1 MPLTQ
6 VKTSNLDTTN
16 SLFFRN
22 RIINGAMTI
31 DQRNAGASVTISS
44 GSSYTL
50 DRWNFEIAQSSKIS
64 VQRNAGSVTPP
75 PGFTNYLGITSLS
88 AYSVLSGDYFSVRQL
103 IEGLNISD
111 LAWGTA
117 SAKTVTI
124 SFWVRSSLTGT
135 FGGAIKNGDSDYN
148 YPFSYTITSSNTWEQ
163 KKITIA
169 GPTSGTWYTTAT
181 AGLQLYIGLGTGSQ
195 YGNGTAG
202 AWTTSNFITVSGA
215 TSVVGTNGATFYI
228 TGVQLEV
235 GTAATAFEYRPFT
248 TELQLCQ
255 RYYEKSY
262 DIGVVPGT
270 NAVNGYIIS
279 PTGTNTVV
287 NNVVFNGPSYKV
299 NKRIS
304 SPTIVIYGY
313 SGGTSR
319 VSGASTGADLAA
331 SSGIL
336 NSTGESTFSVY
347 NNSGSTL
354 TTNSLGV
361 IYHFT
366 SSAEL

>member
-22 RIINGAMTI
+22 RVINGDMRI
-31 DQRNAGASVTISS
+31 DQRNAGASISAND
-44 GSSYTL
+44 GTFTL
-50 DRWNFEIAQSSKIS
+50 DRFIWNMQTNSKGTGQQSTD
-64 VQRNAGSVTPP
+64 AP
-75 PGFTNYLGITSLS
+75 PGFKYSLLYTNGS
-88 AYSVLSGDYFSVRQL
+88 AYTVPTGDTFGVLHR
-103 IEGLNISD
+103 IEGNNVFDLN
-111 LAWGTA
+111 WGTA
-117 SAKTVTI
+117 NAKTVTL
-124 SFWVRSSLTGT
+124 SFWVKSSVTGT
-135 FGGAIKNGDSDYN
+135 FGGALKG
-148 YPFSYTITSSNTWEQ
+148 SYGTAYTYAFTYAIVAANTWEYKTITIPGPTVGTWSATTGLGITISIGLGNGSGASISPNSWTASNTWSA
-163 KKITIA
+163 TGA
-169 GPTSGTWYTTAT
+169 VSVLAT
-181 AGLQLYIGLGTGSQ
+181 AG
-195 YGNGTAG
+195 
-202 AWTTSNFITVSGA
+202 
-215 TSVVGTNGATFYI
+215 ATFQI
-228 TGVQLEV
+228 TGMQFEV
-235 GTAATAFEYRPFT
+235 GTAATAFEYRPYS

-270 NAVNGYIIS
+270 SAVNGYIIS